1 MKEIQAPK
9 SYVISGKVHTLT
21 VKAGQTTSFTA
32 TDKEQL
38 GALTIY
44 KEGEV
49 LTGWNGS
56 NFIYEVKK
64 LPGATFKVT
73 AGTDIYKADG
83 TKVYSKPSSR
93 GRIIRNGG
101 APFFLSSGKKSWV
114 V

>member
-49 LTGWNGS
+49 LTGWNES

-64 LPGATFKVT
+64 LSGATFKVT

-101 APFFLSSGKKSWV
+101 APFF
-114 V
+114 